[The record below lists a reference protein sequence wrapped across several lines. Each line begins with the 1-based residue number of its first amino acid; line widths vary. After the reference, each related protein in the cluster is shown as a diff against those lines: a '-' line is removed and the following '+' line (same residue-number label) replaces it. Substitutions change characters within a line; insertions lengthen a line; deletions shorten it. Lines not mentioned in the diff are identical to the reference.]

1 MKNIFFFLPF
11 LFFGITSAFA
21 VTPLEN
27 ALKQTVMFERTKD
40 VDYIYSAKVKSEHWQ
55 IRLGD
60 FPAEPL
66 YFFIINGKEIAEFND
81 WPTIN
86 WKRSDVR

>member
-1 MKNIFFFLPF
+1 MKTFLLFLPF
-11 LFFGITSAFA
+11 MFFGITSAFA
-21 VTPLEN
+21 VTNLET
-27 ALKQTVMFERTKD
+27 ALKQKVKFERTKD
-40 VDYIYSAKVKSEHWQ
+40 VDYIYSAKVKNEHWQ

-66 YFFIINGKEIAEFND
+66 YFFIIDGKEIAEFND
-81 WPTIN
+81 WPSAN